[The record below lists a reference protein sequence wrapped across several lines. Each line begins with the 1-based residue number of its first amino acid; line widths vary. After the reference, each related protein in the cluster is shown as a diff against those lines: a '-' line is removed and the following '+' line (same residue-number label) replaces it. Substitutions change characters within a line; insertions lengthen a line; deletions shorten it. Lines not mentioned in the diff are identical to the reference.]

1 MLPAPV
7 VPATECIVES
17 DARLPHLM
25 RAAIRSG
32 G

>member
-17 DARLPHLM
+17 DARLPHRDARGHPL
-25 RAAIRSG
+25 G
-32 G
+32 